1 MENAK
6 FEVTNAELCALLG
19 VTRNTV
25 KEYVKAGLFKPLR
38 YGVYDAAVAVPAVCA
53 YLRKSSAGVP
63 TSAEADADRARII
76 AAKAE
81 MAEMELARQKGELWR
96 KDHVIYVF
104 GGQMTLTRARL
115 LAIPTRVAPQL
126 LGCQTVAEIAAKVQ
140 NEVHDALNELSE
152 PRALDDIARQTD
164 ASLDA

>member
-6 FEVTNAELCALLG
+6 FEVSNAELCALLG

-25 KEYVKAGLFKPLR
+25 KEYVKLGLFSPLR
-38 YGVYDAAVAVPAVCA
+38 YGVYDAAIAVPAVCA
-53 YLRKSSAGVP
+53 HLRKTSSGVP
-63 TSAEADADRARII
+63 TSAETDADRARII
-76 AAKAE
+76 KAKAE

-115 LAIPTRVAPQL
+115 LSIPTRVAPQL

>member
-6 FEVTNAELCALLG
+6 YEVTNAELCALLG

-96 KDHVIYVF
+96 RDHVIYVF
-104 GGQMTLTRARL
+104 GGQMTNTRARL
-115 LAIPTRVAPQL
+115 LALPTRAAPAL
-126 LGCQTVAEIAAKVQ
+126 LGCQSVAEIAAKLRD
-140 NEVHDALNELSE
+140 EVHSALEELSE
-152 PRALDDIARQTD
+152 SRGAEDVARQTD
-164 ASLDA
+164 ASLDV